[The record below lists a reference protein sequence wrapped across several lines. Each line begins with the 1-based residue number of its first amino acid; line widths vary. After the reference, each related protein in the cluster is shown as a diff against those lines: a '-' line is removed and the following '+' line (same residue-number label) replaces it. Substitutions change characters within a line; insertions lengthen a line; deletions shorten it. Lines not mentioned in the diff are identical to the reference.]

1 MPSNIRWKTKPV
13 IVVTAV
19 ISLLS
24 LYFIYVR
31 QPPQLVP
38 LLITQHPRL
47 QLQQLLQQQQQQQL
61 KQPQKLQQP
70 QQRDVREPLNA
81 HVRQAQPQPKVC
93 TKSSVRWFF
102 NALK

>member
-1 MPSNIRWKTKPV
+1 MEDEAGGV

-38 LLITQHPRL
+38 LLITQHP
-47 QLQQLLQQQQQQQL
+47 QL
-61 KQPQKLQQP
+61 

-81 HVRQAQPQPKVC
+81 HVRQAQPPPQVNIRNMYKVLFGDF
-93 TKSSVRWFF
+93 K
-102 NALK
+102 ALKLQQFV